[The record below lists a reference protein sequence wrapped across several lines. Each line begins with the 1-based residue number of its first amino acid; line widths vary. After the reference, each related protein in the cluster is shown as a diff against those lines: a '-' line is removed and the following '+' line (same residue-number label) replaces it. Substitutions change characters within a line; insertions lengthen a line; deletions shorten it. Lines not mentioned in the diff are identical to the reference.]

1 MSRATNTKCH
11 SSYFASKRNVE
22 DESDE
27 SDIGPEIDSES
38 LLDFCQQLKGFR
50 SKYLEFHYRSKHP
63 LLIQFSNAAIY
74 SRLVVKPNRHDYVPI
89 RFVDVQGT
97 WENRHND
104 AEAKKLIEIL
114 QGLKIGQDI
123 PSILVATLNTDQR
136 NHILTTIEKER
147 EVNAEF
153 ARRMAQFEDAGFGV
167 KNLENLQGDEC
178 DIVMLS
184 VGYGKSP

>member
-1 MSRATNTKCH
+1 M
-11 SSYFASKRNVE
+11 
-22 DESDE
+22 
-27 SDIGPEIDSES
+27 
-38 LLDFCQQLKGFR
+38 DFCQQLKGFR

-97 WENRHND
+97 WENRHID

-153 ARRMAQFEDAGFGV
+153 ARRMAQFEDAGFGSRTS
-167 KNLENLQGDEC
+167 KISKEMSATSSCCPSGMANLLTDDSERTTAR
-178 DIVMLS
+178 
-184 VGYGKSP
+184 